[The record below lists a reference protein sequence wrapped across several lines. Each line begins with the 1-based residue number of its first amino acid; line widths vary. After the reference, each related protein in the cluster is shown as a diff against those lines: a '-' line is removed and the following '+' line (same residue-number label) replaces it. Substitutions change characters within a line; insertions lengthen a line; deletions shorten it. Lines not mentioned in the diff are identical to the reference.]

1 VQEFIQGLWS
11 QLAGLTPKLAG
22 ALIVLVIG
30 YIAGRLI
37 GRGLSKLLDK
47 IGLDDLLR
55 KTAIGKAL
63 DKTKMTIVGFF
74 DALIRW
80 FVYLVAI
87 LAAVNILEIEILSSF
102 VRQIVEYIPGL
113 AAGILVIL
121 VGFIIA
127 DFVGDALRSVG
138 RAGALEYSG
147 VFADALKFLLYF
159 VVIVIGLSLMRIDV
173 TILHVF
179 ATALAWGIAAG
190 IGVGLGIAF
199 GWGFKDAVSKRA
211 DGWLTTLSESAKR
224 SKQETM

>member
-1 VQEFIQGLWS
+1 VQEFLQGLWS

-30 YIAGRLI
+30 YVAGRLI
-37 GRGLSKLLDK
+37 GRGLSKVLDK

-102 VRQIVEYIPGL
+102 IRQVVEYIPSL

-121 VGFIIA
+121 VGFILA

-138 RAGALEYSG
+138 KAGAMEYSG
-147 VFADALKFLLYF
+147 IFADGLKFLLYF
-159 VVIVIGLSLMRIDV
+159 VVVVMGLSLMRIDV
-173 TILHVF
+173 AILHVF
-179 ATALAWGIAAG
+179 ATALAWGAAAG

-211 DGWLTTLSESAKR
+211 EGWLTTLSESAKR
-224 SKQETM
+224 PEQKTG